1 MENTL
6 FLSALLYLI
15 TGRTFTET
23 DAQEKKEIKKARR
36 KAVKEYVNQKIQNAA
51 DRKKKLE
58 EDLHIFEGI
67 DVEAQIAEATTALE
81 ETRKKIDKALE
92 ESQKI
97 LSAILNDEQQIAE
110 CNVLLNRYQKLAGQ
124 YKGDIQRLSLIAEG
138 EEAYQNITQLL
149 LCPYCDSPV
158 NPRKRKSYM
167 ESARIT
173 MERTIAQLS
182 GLEETEKDVCSQKQE
197 LQDDLRELKG
207 QRNAL
212 ESEIK
217 KELKPREFEQMNIVN
232 SYKAYLRIT
241 TEMSLIDSYSEDFGS
256 DLDAIEN
263 EKKNDTTTEYH
274 PKEYFSDDFVP
285 TMSEYAQTILKE
297 CHYSDLLRATFN
309 FSQFDIMVN
318 GEDKGT
324 SHGKGYR
331 SYLNTVMILM
341 IRKYLANFAKFDPH
355 TFIIDTPLHGFDDGV
370 DDDMPESMRAGLYQY
385 FMNHQDEG
393 QLIIIENLDHIP
405 HLDYESSGA
414 TVTTFEKVD
423 GPGKRYGFLNDVK

>member
-1 MENTL
+1 MPRIL
-6 FLSALLYLI
+6 RSVLLYLI

-36 KAVKEYVNQKIQNAA
+36 KAVKDYVNQKIQNAT

-58 EDLHIFEGI
+58 EDLHIFDGI
-67 DVEAQIAEATTALE
+67 DVEAQITEATAALE
-81 ETRKKIDKALE
+81 ETRKKIDQALE

-97 LSAILNDEQQIAE
+97 LAAILDNEQQIAE
-110 CNVLLNRYQKLAGQ
+110 CNVLLNRYQKLASQ

-138 EEAYQNITQLL
+138 EEAYQNVQQPLI
-149 LCPYCDSPV
+149 CPYCDNPV

-167 ESARIT
+167 QSARIT
-173 MERTIAQLS
+173 MERTMSQLS
-182 GLEETEKDVCSQKQE
+182 GFQETEKDVDDQKKEVQE
-197 LQDDLRELKG
+197 DLRKLKE
-207 QRNAL
+207 QCDAL
-212 ESEIK
+212 ESRIK
-217 KELKPREFEQMNIVN
+217 KELRPQESQQMNIVN
-232 SYKAYLRIT
+232 SYKAYLRIE
-241 TEMSLIDSYSEDFGS
+241 TEMSLIDSYAEDFGS
-256 DLDAIEN
+256 DLDDLEN
-263 EKKNDTTTEYH
+263 EQKNDTTTEYH

-297 CHYSDLLRATFN
+297 CHYSDLLKATFN
-309 FSQFDIMVN
+309 FTKFDIMVN

-370 DDDMPESMRAGLYQY
+370 DEGMPESMRAGLYRY

-405 HLDYESSGA
+405 NLDYEGSGV

-423 GPGKRYGFLNDVK
+423 EPGKRYGFLNDVK